1 MSNKWM
7 PFLAAASTV
16 LAVSALGQ
24 GVIYSN
30 NFDDDPVGTY
40 TVENLN
46 ADWNNRPFDNGIEQ
60 GRGTIVTGSEAYS
73 GNALQVL
80 YPEGSVGSS
89 DNTGG
94 GAQWRADLGASYD
107 ELYLS
112 YRLRFGED
120 FDFVRGGKLPGFS
133 GGTANTGG
141 NVPDGT
147 DGWSARLH
155 WRTDGSGGSPTTRD
169 TANVVQYVYH
179 PDQPGT
185 FGQDIRWDDG
195 DDGQW
200 AEFESDRWYTL
211 EQRVVIN
218 TPGENDGIIEAWLD
232 GEKVL
237 EVSNLR
243 FRDVDSFA
251 IDQVLFST
259 FFGGSSD
266 IWAPTK
272 DEYAFYD
279 DFVVSTE
286 PIRAFD
292 PSDALL
298 GDYNDDG
305 FVGQQDLDA
314 VLLNFGD
321 STLPEGF
328 HEDALAGGGPFDGRI
343 GQDELDT
350 VLLNFG
356 EGAAT
361 ATANLTAVPEPASV
375 LLLTLLVGGLS
386 LSRGGA
392 ATRGG

>member
-1 MSNKWM
+1 
-7 PFLAAASTV
+7 
-16 LAVSALGQ
+16 
-24 GVIYSN
+24 
-30 NFDDDPVGTY
+30 
-40 TVENLN
+40 
-46 ADWNNRPFDNGIEQ
+46 
-60 GRGTIVTGSEAYS
+60 
-73 GNALQVL
+73 
-80 YPEGSVGSS
+80 
-89 DNTGG
+89 
-94 GAQWRADLGASYD
+94 
-107 ELYLS
+107 
-112 YRLRFGED
+112 
-120 FDFVRGGKLPGFS
+120 
-133 GGTANTGG
+133 
-141 NVPDGT
+141 VPDGT

-195 DDGQW
+195 GDGQW
-200 AEFESDRWYTL
+200 AEFESERWYTL

-259 FFGGSSD
+259 FL
-266 IWAPTK
+266 
-272 DEYAFYD
+272 
-279 DFVVSTE
+279 

-292 PSDALL
+292 PLDALL

-356 EGAAT
+356 EGTAT
-361 ATANLTAVPEPASV
+361 ATASLTAVPEPASV
-375 LLLTLLVGGLS
+375 VLLALLVGGLS
-386 LSRGGA
+386 LSFAGSAMKQRETPCVPCWAKVLGGA
-392 ATRGG
+392 DRVLRHPQPSE